1 MIPHLC
7 AADFWADVAAE
18 KVQARGLGVGR
29 LAVSLLDALQL
40 LDRVTFENRL
50 RLEVSTWPG

>member
-1 MIPHLC
+1 
-7 AADFWADVAAE
+7 VAAE